1 MKNSIL
7 AHIASNFISEY
18 ENVAN
23 SSICYL
29 LNEYPAAQ
37 KALKNILDL
46 GEVPSYYKTEMSS
59 SSNGRPD
66 VTGLDVNGDKT
77 IIIEG
82 KFWANLTENQPG
94 NYLNELEGDG
104 RILFL
109 APAKRLAS
117 LELEIEERLGG
128 KHEKVVCR
136 SWMDF
141 LDQVEK
147 ENNKDHNN
155 HLASD
160 LVQVQELCQKMDTE
174 GMPPLSQSDLD
185 PMNGRVASHYSD
197 IVDECNSNLRK
208 WKYSDFKGMM
218 TTSRKYGY
226 GFYFRG
232 HSFSCFFG
240 YDSYNWFAKDSHT
253 PFWLYIKDKE
263 DKQTEKINHA
273 LSVID
278 SANSY
283 GNEYGIMLQTGMD
296 KSQVVNYIVSKVI
309 EVLDD
314 LESTLVNE

>member
-1 MKNSIL
+1 VRKSIL

-37 KALKNILDL
+37 KALKNILDI

-59 SSNGRPD
+59 PSNGRPD
-66 VTGLDVNGDKT
+66 VTGIDANGDKT

-94 NYLNELEGDG
+94 SYLNVLEGNG

-141 LDQVEK
+141 LDQVGK
-147 ENNKDHNN
+147 ENNKDHSN
-155 HLASD
+155 HLDSD
-160 LVQVQELCQKMDTE
+160 LIQVKELCQKMDTE

-185 PMNGRVASHYSD
+185 PMNGRVASHFPD

-208 WKYSDFKGMM
+208 WDGSDFKGMM
-218 TTSRKYGY
+218 TTSHKYGH

-232 HSFSCFFG
+232 HNFQCYFG
-240 YDSYNWFAKDSHT
+240 YNSFNWFTKNSHT
-253 PFWLYIKDKE
+253 PFWLYINDKE
-263 DKQTEKINHA
+263 GNESEKINHA

-278 SANSY
+278 PANSY
-283 GNEYGIMLQTGMD
+283 GKEYGIMLQTGMD
-296 KSQVVNYIVSKVI
+296 KSQVVNHIVSNVI

-314 LESTLVNE
+314 LKSKLANE